1 MLEQINSD
9 FIIRFLSITLIDI
22 ALSGDNAIVIG
33 MAAAALPPKKRKAA
47 IILGGTLAVVLR
59 IALTAIASYL
69 LLIPFLSAA
78 GGIALIWVVYRL
90 LKLDSAP
97 GESVKSAGN
106 LKQAIILILAADFM
120 MSVDN
125 VIAVAGSA
133 HGNVFLLV
141 AGLLISMPLLMVAG
155 GFISSLID
163 KAKWLVFVGAAAISF
178 TAVRMVFEDKMVDRY
193 LHMTGSLVI
202 FIAVIA
208 AALIPGGFFMLNRK
222 LARKI
227 GQVEKSALDGLHA
240 MQDMVDGG
248 GQAAGILEGSE
259 DQ

>member
-1 MLEQINSD
+1 
-9 FIIRFLSITLIDI
+9 
-22 ALSGDNAIVIG
+22 
-33 MAAAALPPKKRKAA
+33 
-47 IILGGTLAVVLR
+47 
-59 IALTAIASYL
+59 
-69 LLIPFLSAA
+69 
-78 GGIALIWVVYRL
+78 
-90 LKLDSAP
+90 
-97 GESVKSAGN
+97 
-106 LKQAIILILAADFM
+106 M

-208 AALIPGGFFMLNRK
+208 AALIPSGFFIINRR

-227 GQVEKSALDGLHA
+227 NDLEQTALDGLHA
-240 MQDMVDGG
+240 VQDMVDGASRTG
-248 GQAAGILEGSE
+248 GALEGSE
-259 DQ
+259 EQ